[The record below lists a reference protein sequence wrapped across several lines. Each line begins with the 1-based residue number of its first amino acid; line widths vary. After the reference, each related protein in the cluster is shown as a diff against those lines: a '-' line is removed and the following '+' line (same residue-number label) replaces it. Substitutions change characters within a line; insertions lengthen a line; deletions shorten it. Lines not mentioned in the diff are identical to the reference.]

1 MDRFLYISMS
11 GAKETLRA
19 QTVNNHNLANAST
32 TGFRADL
39 SAFRSR
45 AVAGSGYASRAYATN
60 STTGWDQTQ
69 GALVSTGRDLD
80 VAIQGPGWIA
90 VQGPDGREAYTRA
103 GDLRVD
109 PSGMLMTGTGHTV
122 LGDGGP
128 LSVPP
133 NSSVMIAADG
143 TVSIVPLG
151 QGPETTALVGRIK
164 LVNPPAQSLVRG
176 EDGLFRDSQ
185 NIGMRADAPA
195 DANVRLASGVLE
207 SSNVNTAD
215 AMVTMIELA
224 RHFDLQVKAMRTA
237 EENAASAAQLL
248 KSG

>member
-32 TGFRADL
+32 AGFRADL
-39 SAFRSR
+39 SAFQSR

-69 GALVSTGRDLD
+69 GALMSTGRDLD
-80 VAIQGPGWIA
+80 VAIQGPGWLA

-109 PSGMLMTGTGHTV
+109 PSGMLMTGTGHAV

-133 NSSVMIAADG
+133 NSSVMVAADG

-164 LVNPPAQSLVRG
+164 LVNPPAESLVRG
-176 EDGLFRDSQ
+176 EDGLFRDSR
-185 NIGMRADAPA
+185 GADAPA

-207 SSNVNTAD
+207 SSNVNTAN
-215 AMVTMIELA
+215 AMVTMIELS